1 MTAPLITMRLHHW
14 LLVLLFIALC
24 GVAYWFVFAAPL
36 NVQVSAPMRGP
47 AVEAVYATG
56 NVEPVRWAKVGPK
69 STARIVEILVRE
81 GERVTRNQL
90 LARLNDDEARARADQ
105 LAAQERLLRDEV
117 KRLTPLL
124 DKGYVGRQAYDRAVS
139 EHRQA
144 QANLDAARHVVKE
157 LSLRAPMDGVVLR
170 QDGEPGETA
179 IGAQVLFWV
188 GEASPLRI
196 TAEVDEEDIPRVQPG
211 QRVVIKADA
220 FPAEALEGAVGE
232 ITPKG
237 DPLNKSYRVR
247 VTLPSGT
254 KLQIGMTTEV
264 NIITRATPDAL
275 LVPLSAVANGALWVV
290 RDGKTERR
298 AVKTG
303 AADDQRIEII
313 EGLTGAEQ
321 IIVTPPADL
330 KEGQPVR
337 VKAR

>member
-1 MTAPLITMRLHHW
+1 MRPRYW
-14 LLVLLFIALC
+14 LLVLSAVVLGGAALWFI
-24 GVAYWFVFAAPL
+24 FAASL
-36 NVQVSAPMRGP
+36 NVKVIAPVRGP

-69 STARIVEILVRE
+69 GTARIVEILARE

-105 LAAQERLLRDEV
+105 LAAQARLLRDEV
-117 KRLTPLL
+117 QRLTPLL
-124 DKGYVGRQAYDRAVS
+124 NKGYVGKQAYDRAVS
-139 EHRQA
+139 EQRQA
-144 QANLDAARHVVKE
+144 QANLDAARHVVEE
-157 LSLRAPMDGVVLR
+157 LSLRAPMDGIVLR
-170 QDGEPGETA
+170 QDGEPGETVT
-179 IGAQVLFWV
+179 GAQVLFWV

-196 TAEVDEEDIPRVQPG
+196 TAEVDEEDIPRVRPG
-211 QRVVIKADA
+211 QRVIIKADA
-220 FPAEALEGAVGE
+220 FPAEALEGALGE

-247 VTLPSGT
+247 VTLPPDT
-254 KLQIGMTTEV
+254 KLRIGMTTEV

-275 LVPLSAVANGALWVV
+275 LVPLSAVSNGALWVV
-290 RDGKTERR
+290 RDGKAERR

-321 IIVTPPADL
+321 IIVTPAADL
-330 KEGQPVR
+330 KEGQAVR
-337 VKAR
+337 AKPQ

>member
-1 MTAPLITMRLHHW
+1 MRPRYWLLAVSAVALGGALFWFVFSSTPRVQVTAPL
-14 LLVLLFIALC
+14 
-24 GVAYWFVFAAPL
+24 
-36 NVQVSAPMRGP
+36 RGP

-56 NVEPVRWAKVGPK
+56 NVEPVHWAKIGPK
-69 STARIVEILVRE
+69 STARIVEILARE
-81 GERVTRNQL
+81 GERVKRNQL
-90 LARLNDDEARARADQ
+90 LARLNDDEARARAAQ

-117 KRLTPLL
+117 KRLTPLFE
-124 DKGYVGRQAYDRAVS
+124 KGYVGRQAYDRAVS

-144 QANLDAARHVVKE
+144 EANLAAARHVVAE

-179 IGAQVLFWV
+179 TSAQVLFWV

-196 TAEVDEEDIPRVQPG
+196 TAEVDEEDIPRVRSG

-220 FPAEALEGAVGE
+220 FPSEMLEGTVGE

-247 VTLPSGT
+247 VALPPDI

-264 NIITRATPDAL
+264 NIVTRATLDAWL
-275 LVPLSAVANGALWVV
+275 LPLSAVANGALWLVQ
-290 RDGKTERR
+290 DGKAERR

-303 AADDQRIEII
+303 AADDKQIEII

-321 IIVTPPADL
+321 IILNPPADL
-330 KEGQPVR
+330 KPGQAVR
-337 VKAR
+337 VKPQR

>member
-1 MTAPLITMRLHHW
+1 MHPRYWLFALSAVALGAAALWFIFTGAPR
-14 LLVLLFIALC
+14 VQ
-24 GVAYWFVFAAPL
+24 VAAPL
-36 NVQVSAPMRGP
+36 RGP

-56 NVEPVRWAKVGPK
+56 NVEPVHWAKVGPK
-69 STARIVEILVRE
+69 STARIVEILARE
-81 GERVTRNQL
+81 GERVKRNQL

-117 KRLTPLL
+117 KRLTPLFN
-124 DKGYVGRQAYDRAVS
+124 KGYVGKQAYDRAVS

-144 QANLDAARHVVKE
+144 QANLDAARYVVEE

-179 IGAQVLFWV
+179 TGAQVLFWV

-196 TAEVDEEDIPRVQPG
+196 TAEVDEEDIPRVRPG

-220 FPAEALEGAVGE
+220 FPAETLEGVIAE

-247 VTLPSGT
+247 VTLPPDT

-275 LVPLSAVANGALWVV
+275 LVPLSAVANGALWLV
-290 RDGKTERR
+290 RDGKAERR
-298 AVKTG
+298 GVKTG
-303 AADDQRIEII
+303 AVDDKQIEIT
-313 EGLTGAEQ
+313 EGLTGAEN
-321 IIVTPPADL
+321 IIVTPPAGL
-330 KEGQPVR
+330 KEGQAVR